1 MIIDKDRLIAD
12 ILETTNLKNIERYL
26 LAIDFEKT
34 FNPLHHKLL
43 IAVFKKYGFGLDFI
57 DWIENLIKN

>member
-12 ILETTNLKNIERYL
+12 ILETTNLENIERYL

-43 IAVFKKYGFGLDFI
+43 IAVLKKYGFGLDFI